1 VEYPE
6 DDWPGH
12 LLHTTTAPTISPVH
26 LSNPHTKIE
35 WPLDSMLLAI
45 ARTPESR
52 ELFRGGQFPTDWVDR
67 GGLAI
72 EHLGKISRRLL
83 EPGTPNGGKRLIKVL
98 ALHIKDFG

>member
-12 LLHTTTAPTISPVH
+12 LLHTTTAPTISPLH
-26 LSNPHTKIE
+26 LINPDSKIE

-45 ARTPESR
+45 ARTPEAR
-52 ELFRGGQFPTDWVDR
+52 EFLRGGQFPIDDR
-67 GGLAI
+67 EGLAI

-83 EPGTPNGGKRLIKVL
+83 EPGTPTAENV
-98 ALHIKDFG
+98 